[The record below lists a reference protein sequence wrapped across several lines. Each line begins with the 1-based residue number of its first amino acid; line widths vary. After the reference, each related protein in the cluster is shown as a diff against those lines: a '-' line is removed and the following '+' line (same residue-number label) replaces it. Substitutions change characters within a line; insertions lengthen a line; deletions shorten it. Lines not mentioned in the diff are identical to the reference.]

1 MGLFNS
7 KKSNELPSVLP
18 EHIAIIMDG
27 NGRWAK
33 KRGLPRTAGHKRGA
47 NNFRTI
53 ANYLNDIGV
62 KYMTFY
68 AFSTENWKRSKDE
81 VDTIMELFKDYLN
94 EALDRLNETNMRM
107 IFIGDKSV
115 LNDEI
120 RALMER
126 IETESAKNDGTVVNM
141 AINYGG
147 RQEITYACKE
157 IAQKVKSGELNPEDI
172 SEDTISANIFT
183 KGQPDPDLIIR
194 PSGEYRLSNFL
205 IWQSAYSEFWFD
217 NVLWPDFTIKDM
229 NRALNDYASR
239 QRRFGGVK

>member
-81 VDTIMELFKDYLN
+81 VDTIMELFKDYLS

-115 LNDEI
+115 LTDEI

-147 RQEITYACKE
+147 RQELTFACRE
-157 IAQKVKSGELNPEDI
+157 IAEKVKSGELNAEDI
-172 SEDTISANIFT
+172 TEDTIDANIFT

-217 NVLWPDFTIKDM
+217 NVLWPDFTIKDL
-229 NRALNDYASR
+229 NRALNDYANR

>member
-1 MGLFNS
+1 MALFN
-7 KKSNELPSVLP
+7 KKNEQLPSILP

-53 ANYLNDIGV
+53 ANYLNEIGI

-81 VDTIMELFKDYLN
+81 VDTIMDLFKDYLN

-115 LNDEI
+115 LNDEL
-120 RALMER
+120 RALMDR
-126 IETESAKNDGTVVNM
+126 IETQSATNDGAIVNM

-147 RQEITYACKE
+147 RQEVAYACKE
-157 IAQKVKSGELNPEDI
+157 IAEMVKTGELNPEDI
-172 SEDTISANIFT
+172 TEDTISSNIFT

-217 NVLWPDFTIKDM
+217 NVLWPDFTIKDL
-229 NRALNDYASR
+229 NRALQDYAGR

>member
-1 MGLFNS
+1 MALFN
-7 KKSNELPSVLP
+7 KKNEQLPSILP

-53 ANYLNDIGV
+53 ANYLNEIGI

-81 VDTIMELFKDYLN
+81 VDTIMDLFKDYLN

-115 LNDEI
+115 LNDEL
-120 RALMER
+120 RALMDR
-126 IETESAKNDGTVVNM
+126 IETQSATNDGAVVNM

-147 RQEITYACKE
+147 RQEVAYACKE
-157 IAQKVKSGELNPEDI
+157 IAEMVKTGELNPEDI
-172 SEDTISANIFT
+172 TEDTISSNIFT

-217 NVLWPDFTIKDM
+217 NVLWPDFTIKDL
-229 NRALNDYASR
+229 NRALQDYAGR

>member
-7 KKSNELPSVLP
+7 KKTNELPSVLP
-18 EHIAIIMDG
+18 EHVAIIMDG

-53 ANYLNDIGV
+53 ANYLNEIGV

-107 IFIGDKSV
+107 VFIGDKSV

-120 RALMER
+120 RALMEK
-126 IETESAKNDGTVVNM
+126 IETESEKNDGTVVNM

-147 RQEITYACKE
+147 RQEVTFACKE
-157 IAQKVKSGELNPEDI
+157 IAEKVKSGELNPEDI

>member
-1 MGLFNS
+1 MGLFNN

-53 ANYLNDIGV
+53 ANYLNEIGV

-115 LNDEI
+115 LTDELQ
-120 RALMER
+120 ALMER

-147 RQEITYACKE
+147 RQELTFACKE
-157 IAQKVKSGELNPEDI
+157 IAQRVKNGELNPEDI
-172 SEDTISANIFT
+172 TEDTISANIFT
-183 KGQPDPDLIIR
+183 KDQPDPDLIIR

-217 NVLWPDFTIKDM
+217 NVLWPDFTIKDL
-229 NRALNDYASR
+229 NRALNDYANR